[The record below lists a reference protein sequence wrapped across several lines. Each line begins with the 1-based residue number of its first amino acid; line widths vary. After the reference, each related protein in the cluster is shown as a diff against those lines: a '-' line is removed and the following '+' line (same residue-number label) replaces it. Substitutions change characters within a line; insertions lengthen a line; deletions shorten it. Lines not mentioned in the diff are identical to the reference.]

1 VLGSRL
7 SGKGTRPSYQ
17 IFQGTVL
24 QWRRCVRPCTS
35 ARPLVAK
42 GGGSAAIWPYFLS
55 APNADSH
62 VFLNRVGHVVGH
74 IDKSDLKIVS

>member
-42 GGGSAAIWPYFLS
+42 RGGFGGDLAVLS
-55 APNADSH
+55 I
-62 VFLNRVGHVVGH
+62 GT
-74 IDKSDLKIVS
+74 